1 MTKSKFLTLFKQ
13 HIFSTHGT
21 QAAAA
26 EHWNVSNNF
35 VSLVVNGVR
44 KPSEQMLKDAGVK
57 LTVKT
62 ITKYTRVK

>member
-1 MTKSKFLTLFKQ
+1 MTESKFLKLFKL
-13 HIFSTHGT
+13 HIFNTHGT

-44 KPSEQMLKDAGVK
+44 KPTDKMLKDAGIK
-57 LTVKT
+57 LKVET
-62 ITKYTRVK
+62 IKKYSRA

>member
-26 EHWNVSNNF
+26 EHWKVSNNF
-35 VSLVVNGVR
+35 VSLVVNGIR
-44 KPSEQMLKDAGVK
+44 KPNEQMLNDAGVK
-57 LTVKT
+57 ITT
-62 ITKYTRVK
+62 ITKYTRAK